1 VKSGHEAPSRNKGVS
16 FDRESMSNL
25 CDATVVSLEGDQIQA
40 HRCILAARLEY
51 FNSMF
56 AHGWAEV
63 RIFFSQN
70 KLKLIF
76 DFGGKSRSGVAF

>member
-1 VKSGHEAPSRNKGVS
+1 MKSGHEAPNKLEGVS
-16 FDRESMSNL
+16 FDRASMSSS
-25 CDATVVSLEGDQIQA
+25 CDATVLSLEGDEIQA

-63 RIFFSQN
+63 CFF
-70 KLKLIF
+70 F
-76 DFGGKSRSGVAF
+76 